1 MPGMYERGKK
11 PWQAMTHE
19 LTITHD
25 LQFIAR
31 PFCVKCETC
40 GFKAS
45 AETHAEA
52 KRIVE
57 SHQRLEEQKETLK
70 SRGFL
75 K

>member
-1 MPGMYERGKK
+1 MK
-11 PWQAMTHE
+11 HE

-31 PFCVKCETC
+31 PFCISCSC

-45 AETHAEA
+45 AETHADA

-70 SRGFL
+70 AKGFL